1 MPITIDGSLS
11 DWTAPFRLDTVPT
24 GVTGYALYGRFN
36 NLNYNFAISSPV
48 AITNSTT
55 IWLDT
60 DLNTAT
66 GYLVF
71 GFAVGAEYNINIVGG
86 LPYLYTGAAAQ
97 NFVSGPL
104 THAYS
109 GDSKI
114 LEVAVPKSSIG
125 NPSSLRVF
133 IDVNDSVFLP
143 NDYTLAGYTVSGTE
157 AVENV
162 TCVQTRYTDAD
173 TFGTSVVSPGSV
185 TLTQT
190 RFNDADAF
198 GTSVV
203 TRSTTLVHTLF
214 VDADAFG
221 GGVVTPGSMTLDQVR
236 FDNITLF
243 GADSFITA
251 AAPPYGAASWTTVT
265 RVAANVWI
273 DIDAA

>member
-11 DWTAPFRLDTVPT
+11 DWTAPFRLDSAPN
-24 GVTGYALYGRFN
+24 GVTNYAVYGRYN
-36 NLNYNFAISSPV
+36 AGNYNFAISAPV

-66 GYLVF
+66 GYQVF

-104 THAYS
+104 THAFS

-114 LEVAVPKSSIG
+114 LEVAVPAASIG
-125 NPSSLRVF
+125 SPSSLKCF
-133 IDVNDSVFLP
+133 FDVNDSVFLP

-162 TCVQTRYTDAD
+162 TCIQTRFANTNAFGTSVASPSAVTCVQTRYTDAD
-173 TFGTSVVSPGSV
+173 VFGAGSV
-185 TLTQT
+185 NL
-190 RFNDADAF
+190 
-198 GTSVV
+198 
-203 TRSTTLVHTLF
+203 STTLSHTIF
-214 VDADAFG
+214 ANAATFG
-221 GGVVTPGSMTLDQVR
+221 GGFIMPDSLSQVR
-236 FDNITLF
+236 FDNVTLF
-243 GADSFITA
+243 GPDSFA
-251 AAPPYGAASWTTVT
+251 ATMPPAFGVASWVAVT
-265 RVAANVWI
+265 PSPANTWTEI
-273 DIDAA
+273 EPA